1 MKSRLRMLV
10 VSLASLLL
18 LAGPVAADKHE
29 NFGDKPVMDGP
40 AIAKPAKGKKTRKK
54 PGRPAKAVVVVV
66 VPSAAAAAADAMPPP
81 EPVTTIAASA
91 VLLGLASTSATS
103 TPVAPG
109 ADAQQMFPKTANMGG
124 PLRHVKPIRLGITGE
139 QGRGLAF
146 WSRF

>member
-1 MKSRLRMLV
+1 MKARLRMLA

-18 LAGPVAADKHE
+18 LAGPVAAGKHE
-29 NFGDKPVMDGP
+29 TFGAQPALDQP
-40 AIAKPAKGKKTRKK
+40 AIGKPAKAKKTRKK
-54 PGRPAKAVVVVV
+54 PGRPVKAVVVV
-66 VPSAAAAAADAMPPP
+66 VPSAAIAAADAMPPP

-91 VLLGLASTSATS
+91 VLLGLASTAATS

-109 ADAQQMFPKTANMGG
+109 ADVPQMFPKTANMGG